1 MNRPKAY
8 ALNGVLKNLI
18 TNQAWPKMIDCHK
31 LLCITTTHI
40 VDVTKNNKNNNLSS

>member
-18 TNQAWPKMIDCHK
+18 TNQAWAKMIDCHK
-31 LLCITTTHI
+31 LLCITTHI
-40 VDVTKNNKNNNLSS
+40 VEVTKNNKNNYLSS